1 MAWPSSRAAEPPDV
15 CRHQLADGALRTDV
29 MPKRSIQTF
38 RLTNRW
44 LRRSG
49 DGPIYDDE
57 VIEGIIEAAGG
68 LPEWDVEHNRLNKDG
83 TDFERATVSRRQ
95 ALEERL
101 DAAARTYLLKT
112 EWQTKPTPK
121 QLATRFDKIETA
133 AAKTLAA
140 LGLSR
145 DVRLEE
151 VRPDRKGQVKKEI
164 PSELCYGE
172 LQAFAELEAQQLG
185 GSPLYSGEGLL
196 RDAVHGVCRI
206 RDWSAKAKQH
216 NAGEEATPREQRHSG
231 DKILDDLLRSL
242 GGIWFDVFNKLPTTS
257 VSSGTQSS
265 PAGVV
270 GGQFVAFIEACLRP
284 LLGSNMLTRDAIRE
298 RVRRL
303 RRDRTHK
310 PSRQKN

>member
-1 MAWPSSRAAEPPDV
+1 MAQPSSRAAEPPMFV
-15 CRHQLADGALRTDV
+15 GTSWRTARFGRDV
-29 MPKRSIQTF
+29 MSKRSIETF
-38 RLTNRW
+38 
-44 LRRSG
+44 LRQSG

-57 VIEGIIEAAGG
+57 VIDGIIEAAGG
-68 LPEWDVEHNRLNKDG
+68 LPEGDVEHYRLNKDG

-112 EWQTKPTPK
+112 EWQTKTKPTPK
-121 QLATRFDKIETA
+121 KLAMRFAKIETA
-133 AAKTLAA
+133 AAKMLTG
-140 LGLSR
+140 LGLPR

-151 VRPDRKGQVKKEI
+151 VRPDRKGEVKKEI
-164 PSELCYGE
+164 PSELRYGE
-172 LQAFAELEAQQLG
+172 LQAFAEIEAQQLG
-185 GSPLYSGEGLL
+185 GLPLYRGEGLL

-231 DKILDDLLRSL
+231 DKILGDLIRSL
-242 GGIWFDVFNKLPTTS
+242 AGIWFSVFNKLPTTS